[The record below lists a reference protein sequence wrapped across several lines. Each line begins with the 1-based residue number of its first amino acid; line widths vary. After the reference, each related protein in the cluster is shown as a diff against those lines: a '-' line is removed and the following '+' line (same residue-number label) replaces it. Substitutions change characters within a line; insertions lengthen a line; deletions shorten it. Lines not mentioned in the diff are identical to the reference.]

1 MPDGKSALRYMH
13 SRMPVVARSNLKSS
27 NMIGEELTMCPSGT
41 DAIDMVCCAR
51 EAMGLRPARPQTQSA
66 ALTPT
71 PPKQDAHATE
81 RSFDNGCDE
90 LRI

>member
-1 MPDGKSALRYMH
+1 MVGH
-13 SRMPVVARSNLKSS
+13 SDLKGFGV
-27 NMIGEELTMCPSGT
+27 IGEELTMCPSGT

-66 ALTPT
+66 ILTPT
-71 PPKQDAHATE
+71 PPKQDAHGTE
-81 RSFDNGCDE
+81 RCFDNCCDE